1 MTQRSTSRATSLAHQ
16 QLYKAHSESAPRCPS
31 SVSPTR
37 NSFSLSLMPRARS
50 PRSSAGAHSKSSRM
64 EDAVYVA
71 DVNPTYSVTGAV
83 RCIAPVNDRI
93 MWTAEYRGTLCIRAL
108 PKGTSLKELPGRED
122 SYCCSLLYL
131 PTEDVVW
138 AGFQDGYLHVYNAKS
153 MVLLKEVMAHNGGLN
168 CMVEVDGTVITG
180 GANWKMCQWDPTNGS
195 AHLQRTLYGHNGG
208 VRALCVYDGP
218 TGAVVFSGS
227 DDGTV
232 RAWDPYD
239 FSAGQGTTD
248 ASIHTFTG
256 HCRAVLALA
265 VVSQANQLWSAGE
278 DMTLR
283 VWDMRSLSCLKV
295 LRGCHTAP
303 ISCVMVVESRV
314 WSADKHGHILVW
326 DIATQSP
333 LQDLAERVP
342 YWGLGQGMVLSM
354 QKVQLTSAYKVWTA
368 SSSGV
373 LQCWNAETVPIIF
386 DDVPVSTGV
395 LRNPS
400 TGAATPR
407 GIATRSRNG
416 AAAAAAAPA
425 GGSPVDAVGT
435 SALTVAS
442 VNYNW
447 DTQSSFNED
456 NLPVLAPMA
465 QMKEYIRS
473 LEEKLEATK
482 RDAKLNY
489 EKYRTEAQC
498 EIETQQL
505 LAQENDRLRERVR
518 ELEMHAGEA
527 HEEMSQPARV
537 STGAASSHAADA
549 EVERLRSLLMDMQ
562 RQLDEALLRQ
572 RELEAELNQRE
583 FNSSFTNVLDAAEA
597 PTAAGRKGGNNEF
610 SSAPHSAALSGKVND
625 TSNLY
630 SAMIFASGHGDRDSG
645 IQDGMPVKHTCLY
658 RRFQGGNWE
667 YIIEEKPHELRS
679 TFIADL
685 CAGLGVAPTQLKRV
699 DLRLGTLIAEVEVV
713 HPASV
718 PAAELERRMQTYR
731 FPALMR
737 LHMEAFTA
745 PKTVPDTAA
754 ATIDDL
760 QKRLAVAQQRE
771 RMESSPEPQEPAS
784 SSNSASSEVKLS
796 FSEWQRI
803 KDQNDAL
810 SDAVQRQTQLIDDLK
825 NEMAEKEAQLA
836 DAREQLEDVEVRL
849 QEPASSSN
857 SASSEVK
864 LSFSEWQ
871 RIKDQNDALSDA
883 VQRQTQLIDDL
894 KNEMAEKEA
903 QLADARAQLEDV
915 EVRLQEAASSSNS
928 ASSEVKLSFSEW
940 QRIKDQND
948 ALSDAVQ
955 RQTQLI
961 DDLKNEMA
969 EKEAQLADAREQL
982 EDVEVRLQEPASS
995 SNSASSEVKL
1005 SFSEWQRI
1013 KDQNDALS
1021 DAVQRQTQLI
1031 DDLKNEMAEKE
1042 AQLADARA
1050 QLEDVEVR
1058 LQEAA
1063 SSSNSA
1069 SSEVKLSFSEWQ
1081 RIKDQNDA
1089 LSDAV
1094 QRQTQLIDDL
1104 KNEMAEKEAQLADAR
1119 AQLEDVEVRLQEPA
1133 SSSNSASSE
1142 VKLSFS
1148 EWQRIKGQ
1156 NDALSD
1162 AVQRQTQ
1169 LIDDLKNE
1177 VAEKEAQLA
1186 DARAQLEDVE
1196 VRLQE
1201 AASSSNSASSEVKL
1215 SFSEWQRIKDQN
1227 DALSDAVQRQ
1237 TQLIDDLK
1245 NEVAEKEA
1253 QLADARAQLEDVE
1266 VRLQEAASSSNSAS
1280 SEVKLSFSEWQRI
1293 KDQNDALSDA
1303 VQRQTQLIDDLKNE
1317 MAEKEAQLADAR
1329 AQLED
1334 VEVRLQEAASSSN
1347 SASSEVKLS
1356 FSEWQRIKDQN
1367 DALSDAVQR
1376 QTQLID
1382 DLKNEVAEKEAQL
1395 ADARAQLE
1403 DVEVRLQEAA
1413 SSSNSASSE
1422 VKLSFSEWQRIKDQN
1437 DALSDAVQRQTQLI
1451 DDLKNE
1457 MAEKEAQLADAR
1469 AQLEDVEVRLQEAE
1483 QQRQD
1488 TRPTEPR
1495 QLSSD
1500 SSEAHAEDSVR
1511 EPPCLDCT
1519 ARKEE
1524 DSELGR
1530 AQVSPVASGAGDE
1543 DHEALKRYLHDQL
1556 KPMISRLMRARGELQ
1571 FDNEKLKK
1579 KVKELTAQVHQQQQV
1594 LEAERERALIS
1605 VEAPA
1610 PLAVTS
1616 SAPDEEVQRLRED
1629 HEALNK
1635 YLHEHLKPMVSRLKR
1650 AQGEMEVDLSR
1661 AREDLRRACDMYEGA
1676 AAALEEEHVREEK
1689 MGEAM
1694 EALQKALEA
1703 EQVKN
1708 QVANREATAA
1718 CAWHDIH
1725 AANPPTRCNFET
1737 PSVCSTEPTQ
1747 SRRSADRASG
1757 AVEPPCGDAE
1767 KDALDKLVALNLDLS
1782 IRLADAETVIV
1793 QLQDSLACSSRQ
1805 LAEQRDETHRLLTKI
1820 QQYQQSRPRSP
1831 DPNTADRYSSIDN
1844 VVSSPSPSKS
1854 PSRNPR

>member
-1 MTQRSTSRATSLAHQ
+1 MAHRSTSRATSLSHQ
-16 QLYKAHSESAPRCPS
+16 QLYKAHSESTPRCPS

-50 PRSSAGAHSKSSRM
+50 PRSSAGAHPKSSRM

-168 CMVEVDGTVITG
+168 CMVEVDGSVITG
-180 GANWKMCQWDPTNGS
+180 GANWKMCQWDPTNGN
-195 AHLQRTLYGHNGG
+195 AQLQRTLYGHNGG

-303 ISCVMVVESRV
+303 ISSVMVVESRV

-342 YWGLGQGMVLSM
+342 YWGLGQGMVLAM

-395 LRNPS
+395 LRTPS

-407 GIATRSRNG
+407 GIVTRSRNG

-425 GGSPVDAVGT
+425 GGNPVDAVNT

-442 VNYNW
+442 VNHNW
-447 DTQSSFNED
+447 DTHNSFNED

-465 QMKEYIRS
+465 RMKEYIRS
-473 LEEKLEATK
+473 LEEELEATK

-518 ELEMHAGEA
+518 ELQMHAGEA
-527 HEEMSQPARV
+527 HEETSQPARV

-562 RQLDEALLRQ
+562 HQLDEALQRQ

-583 FNSSFTNVLDAAEA
+583 FNSSFANVLDVAEV
-597 PTAAGRKGGNNEF
+597 PTAAGCKGGNNEF
-610 SSAPHSAALSGKVND
+610 SSAPHSAALSGTVNN
-625 TSNLY
+625 TTNLY

-658 RRFQGGNWE
+658 HRFQGGNWE
-667 YIIEEKPHELRS
+667 YIMEEKPYELRS

-685 CAGLGVAPTQLKRV
+685 CAGLGVAPTQLERV

-745 PKTVPDTAA
+745 PKTVPDSAA
-754 ATIDDL
+754 ATINDL
-760 QKRLAVAQQRE
+760 QQRLAVAQQRQ
-771 RMESSPEPQEPAS
+771 RVESSPEPQEPAS
-784 SSNSASSEVKLS
+784 SSNSVSSEVKLS
-796 FSEWQRI
+796 FSEWQRM

-810 SDAVQRQTQLIDDLK
+810 SDAVQRQTQLIDNLK
-825 NEMAEKEAQLA
+825 SEVAEKEARLA
-836 DAREQLEDVEVRL
+836 DARAQLEDVEVRL

-857 SASSEVK
+857 SVSSEVK

-871 RIKDQNDALSDA
+871 RMKDQNDALSDA
-883 VQRQTQLIDDL
+883 VQRQTQLIDNL
-894 KNEMAEKEA
+894 KNE
-903 QLADARAQLEDV
+903 V
-915 EVRLQEAASSSNS
+915 
-928 ASSEVKLSFSEW
+928 
-940 QRIKDQND
+940 
-948 ALSDAVQ
+948 
-955 RQTQLI
+955 
-961 DDLKNEMA
+961 
-969 EKEAQLADAREQL
+969 
-982 EDVEVRLQEPASS
+982 
-995 SNSASSEVKL
+995 
-1005 SFSEWQRI
+1005 
-1013 KDQNDALS
+1013 
-1021 DAVQRQTQLI
+1021 
-1031 DDLKNEMAEKE
+1031 
-1042 AQLADARA
+1042 
-1050 QLEDVEVR
+1050 
-1058 LQEAA
+1058 
-1063 SSSNSA
+1063 
-1069 SSEVKLSFSEWQ
+1069 
-1081 RIKDQNDA
+1081 
-1089 LSDAV
+1089 
-1094 QRQTQLIDDL
+1094 
-1104 KNEMAEKEAQLADAR
+1104 AEKEAQLADAR

-1133 SSSNSASSE
+1133 SSSNSVSSE

-1148 EWQRIKGQ
+1148 EWQRMKDQ

-1169 LIDDLKNE
+1169 LIDNLKNEVAEKEARLADARAQLEDVEVRLQEPASSSNSVSSEVKLSFSEWQRMKDQNDALSDAVQRQTQLIDNLKNE

-1201 AASSSNSASSEVKL
+1201 PASSSNSVSSEVKL
-1215 SFSEWQRIKDQN
+1215 SFSEWQRMKDQN

-1237 TQLIDDLK
+1237 TQLIDNLK
-1245 NEVAEKEA
+1245 NEV
-1253 QLADARAQLEDVE
+1253 
-1266 VRLQEAASSSNSAS
+1266 
-1280 SEVKLSFSEWQRI
+1280 
-1293 KDQNDALSDA
+1293 
-1303 VQRQTQLIDDLKNE
+1303 
-1317 MAEKEAQLADAR
+1317 
-1329 AQLED
+1329 
-1334 VEVRLQEAASSSN
+1334 
-1347 SASSEVKLS
+1347 
-1356 FSEWQRIKDQN
+1356 
-1367 DALSDAVQR
+1367 
-1376 QTQLID
+1376 
-1382 DLKNEVAEKEAQL
+1382 
-1395 ADARAQLE
+1395 
-1403 DVEVRLQEAA
+1403 
-1413 SSSNSASSE
+1413 
-1422 VKLSFSEWQRIKDQN
+1422 
-1437 DALSDAVQRQTQLI
+1437 
-1451 DDLKNE
+1451 
-1457 MAEKEAQLADAR
+1457 AEKEAQLADAR

-1488 TRPTEPR
+1488 TTPTEPG
-1495 QLSSD
+1495 QP
-1500 SSEAHAEDSVR
+1500 SSESTEAHTEDSVR
-1511 EPPCLDCT
+1511 EPPCLDGT

-1524 DSELGR
+1524 DSEFGR
-1530 AQVSPVASGAGDE
+1530 AQVSRVASGAGDE
-1543 DHEALKRYLHDQL
+1543 DHEALKRYLHNQL

-1571 FDNEKLKK
+1571 FDNENLKK
-1579 KVKELTAQVHQQQQV
+1579 KVKELTEQVHQQQQE
-1594 LEAERERALIS
+1594 LKAERERALIS

-1610 PLAVTS
+1610 PPAVTS
-1616 SAPDEEVQRLRED
+1616 SASDEEVQRLRED

-1694 EALQKALEA
+1694 EALRKALEA

-1708 QVANREATAA
+1708 QVANGEATAA
-1718 CAWHDIH
+1718 SAWHIH
-1725 AANPPTRCNFET
+1725 AANPPTRGNFET
-1737 PSVCSTEPTQ
+1737 PSVRSTEPTQ
-1747 SRRSADRASG
+1747 SCGSADHASG
-1757 AVEPPCGDAE
+1757 AAEPPCGDAE

-1805 LAEQRDETHRLLTKI
+1805 LVEQRDETHRLLVKI

-1854 PSRNPR
+1854 PSRNPQ

>member
-1 MTQRSTSRATSLAHQ
+1 MTHRSTSRATSLSHQ
-16 QLYKAHSESAPRCPS
+16 QLYKAHSESTPLCPS

-50 PRSSAGAHSKSSRM
+50 PRSSAGAHPKSSRM

-180 GANWKMCQWDPTNGS
+180 GANWKMCQWDPTNGN
-195 AHLQRTLYGHNGG
+195 AQLQRTLYGHNGG

-232 RAWDPYD
+232 RAWDPYN

-303 ISCVMVVESRV
+303 ISSVMVVESRV

-342 YWGLGQGMVLSM
+342 YWGLGQGMVLAM

-395 LRNPS
+395 LRTPS

-425 GGSPVDAVGT
+425 GGSPLDAVNT

-442 VNYNW
+442 VNLNW
-447 DTQSSFNED
+447 DTHNSFNEE

-465 QMKEYIRS
+465 RMKEYIQS
-473 LEEKLEATK
+473 LEEELEATK

-527 HEEMSQPARV
+527 HEETRQPARV

-549 EVERLRSLLMDMQ
+549 EVERLRSLLIDMQ
-562 RQLDEALLRQ
+562 RQLDEALQRQ
-572 RELEAELNQRE
+572 RELEAELIQRE
-583 FNSSFTNVLDAAEA
+583 SNSSFMNVLDVAEV
-597 PTAAGRKGGNNEF
+597 PTAVGCKGGNDEF
-610 SSAPHSAALSGKVND
+610 SSAPHSAALSGTANN
-625 TSNLY
+625 TTNLY

-667 YIIEEKPHELRS
+667 YIMEEKPHELHS

-685 CAGLGVAPTQLKRV
+685 CAGLGVAPTQLERV

-745 PKTVPDTAA
+745 PKTVPDSAA
-754 ATIDDL
+754 ATINDL
-760 QKRLAVAQQRE
+760 QQRLDVAQQRK
-771 RMESSPEPQEPAS
+771 RVESSPEPQEPAS
-784 SSNSASSEVKLS
+784 SSNSVSSEVKLSFSEWQRIKDQNDALSDAVERQTQLIDNLKNEVAEKEAQLADARAHLEDVEVRLQEPASSSNSVSSEVKLSFSEWQRIKDQNDALSDAVQRQTQLIENLKNEVAEKEAQLADARAHLEDVEVKLQEPASSSNSVSSEVKLS

-810 SDAVQRQTQLIDDLK
+810 SDAVQRQTQLIDNLK
-825 NEMAEKEAQLA
+825 NEVAEKEAQLA
-836 DAREQLEDVEVRL
+836 DARAHLEDVEVKLQEPASSSNSVSSEVKLSFSEWQQIKDQNDALSDAVQRQTQLIDNLKNEVAEKEAQLADARAHLEDVEVRL

-857 SASSEVK
+857 SVSSEVK

-883 VQRQTQLIDDL
+883 VQRQTQLIDNL
-894 KNEMAEKEA
+894 KNEVAEKEA
-903 QLADARAQLEDV
+903 QLADARAHLEDV
-915 EVRLQEAASSSNS
+915 EVRLQEPASSSNS
-928 ASSEVKLSFSEW
+928 VSSEVKLSFSEW

-948 ALSDAVQ
+948 ALSDAVE

-961 DDLKNEMA
+961 DN
-969 EKEAQLADAREQL
+969 
-982 EDVEVRLQEPASS
+982 
-995 SNSASSEVKL
+995 
-1005 SFSEWQRI
+1005 
-1013 KDQNDALS
+1013 
-1021 DAVQRQTQLI
+1021 
-1031 DDLKNEMAEKE
+1031 
-1042 AQLADARA
+1042 
-1050 QLEDVEVR
+1050 
-1058 LQEAA
+1058 
-1063 SSSNSA
+1063 
-1069 SSEVKLSFSEWQ
+1069 
-1081 RIKDQNDA
+1081 
-1089 LSDAV
+1089 
-1094 QRQTQLIDDL
+1094 
-1104 KNEMAEKEAQLADAR
+1104 
-1119 AQLEDVEVRLQEPA
+1119 
-1133 SSSNSASSE
+1133 
-1142 VKLSFS
+1142 
-1148 EWQRIKGQ
+1148 
-1156 NDALSD
+1156 
-1162 AVQRQTQ
+1162 
-1169 LIDDLKNE
+1169 LKNE

-1186 DARAQLEDVE
+1186 DA
-1196 VRLQE
+1196 
-1201 AASSSNSASSEVKL
+1201 
-1215 SFSEWQRIKDQN
+1215 
-1227 DALSDAVQRQ
+1227 
-1237 TQLIDDLK
+1237 
-1245 NEVAEKEA
+1245 
-1253 QLADARAQLEDVE
+1253 
-1266 VRLQEAASSSNSAS
+1266 
-1280 SEVKLSFSEWQRI
+1280 
-1293 KDQNDALSDA
+1293 
-1303 VQRQTQLIDDLKNE
+1303 
-1317 MAEKEAQLADAR
+1317 
-1329 AQLED
+1329 
-1334 VEVRLQEAASSSN
+1334 
-1347 SASSEVKLS
+1347 
-1356 FSEWQRIKDQN
+1356 
-1367 DALSDAVQR
+1367 
-1376 QTQLID
+1376 
-1382 DLKNEVAEKEAQL
+1382 
-1395 ADARAQLE
+1395 
-1403 DVEVRLQEAA
+1403 
-1413 SSSNSASSE
+1413 
-1422 VKLSFSEWQRIKDQN
+1422 
-1437 DALSDAVQRQTQLI
+1437 
-1451 DDLKNE
+1451 
-1457 MAEKEAQLADAR
+1457 
-1469 AQLEDVEVRLQEAE
+1469 
-1483 QQRQD
+1483 
-1488 TRPTEPR
+1488 
-1495 QLSSD
+1495 
-1500 SSEAHAEDSVR
+1500 
-1511 EPPCLDCT
+1511 
-1519 ARKEE
+1519 
-1524 DSELGR
+1524 R

-1571 FDNEKLKK
+1571 FDNENLKI
-1579 KVKELTAQVHQQQQV
+1579 KVKELTAKVHQQQQE

-1610 PLAVTS
+1610 PPAVTS
-1616 SAPDEEVQRLRED
+1616 SASDEEVQRLRED

-1694 EALQKALEA
+1694 EALRKALEA

-1708 QVANREATAA
+1708 QVANGEATAA
-1718 CAWHDIH
+1718 GAWHDIH
-1725 AANPPTRCNFET
+1725 AANPPTRGNFET
-1737 PSVCSTEPTQ
+1737 PSVRSTEPTH
-1747 SRRSADRASG
+1747 SCGSADHASG
-1757 AVEPPCGDAE
+1757 AAEPPCGDAE

-1805 LAEQRDETHRLLTKI
+1805 LVEQRDETHRLLVKI

-1854 PSRNPR
+1854 PSRNPQ

>member
-1 MTQRSTSRATSLAHQ
+1 MAHRSTSRATSLSHQ
-16 QLYKAHSESAPRCPS
+16 QLYKAHSESTPRCPS

-50 PRSSAGAHSKSSRM
+50 PRSSAGAHPKSSRM

-83 RCIAPVNDRI
+83 RCIVPVNDRI

-168 CMVEVDGTVITG
+168 CMVEVDGSVITG
-180 GANWKMCQWDPTNGS
+180 GANWKMCQWDPANGN
-195 AHLQRTLYGHNGG
+195 AQLQRTLYGHNGG

-303 ISCVMVVESRV
+303 ISSVMVVESRV

-326 DIATQSP
+326 DIATQLP

-342 YWGLGQGMVLSM
+342 YWGLGQGMVLAM

-395 LRNPS
+395 LRTPS

-425 GGSPVDAVGT
+425 GGSPVDAVNT
-435 SALTVAS
+435 SALTLAS
-442 VNYNW
+442 VNHNW
-447 DTQSSFNED
+447 DTHNSFNED

-465 QMKEYIRS
+465 RMKEYIRS
-473 LEEKLEATK
+473 LEEELEATK

-527 HEEMSQPARV
+527 HEETSQPARV

-562 RQLDEALLRQ
+562 RQLDEALQRQ

-583 FNSSFTNVLDAAEA
+583 SNSSFMNVLDVAEV
-597 PTAAGRKGGNNEF
+597 PTAAGCKGGNNEF
-610 SSAPHSAALSGKVND
+610 SSAPHNAALSGTVNS
-625 TSNLY
+625 TTNLY

-645 IQDGMPVKHTCLY
+645 IEDGMPVKHTCLY

-667 YIIEEKPHELRS
+667 YIMEEKPHELRS

-685 CAGLGVAPTQLKRV
+685 CAGLGVAPTQLERV

-745 PKTVPDTAA
+745 PKTVPDSAA
-754 ATIDDL
+754 ATINDL
-760 QKRLAVAQQRE
+760 QQQLAVAQQRE
-771 RMESSPEPQEPAS
+771 DVESSPEPQEPAS
-784 SSNSASSEVKLS
+784 SSNSVSSEVKLS
-796 FSEWQRI
+796 FSEWQRM
-803 KDQNDAL
+803 KDQNDTL
-810 SDAVQRQTQLIDDLK
+810 TDAVQRQIQLIDNLK
-825 NEMAEKEAQLA
+825 NE
-836 DAREQLEDVEVRL
+836 VG
-849 QEPASSSN
+849 
-857 SASSEVK
+857 
-864 LSFSEWQ
+864 
-871 RIKDQNDALSDA
+871 
-883 VQRQTQLIDDL
+883 
-894 KNEMAEKEA
+894 EKEA

-915 EVRLQEAASSSNS
+915 EARLQEPASSSNS
-928 ASSEVKLSFSEW
+928 VSSEVKLSFSEW
-940 QRIKDQND
+940 QRMKDQND
-948 ALSDAVQ
+948 TLTDAVQ
-955 RQTQLI
+955 RQIQLI
-961 DDLKNEMA
+961 DNLKNE
-969 EKEAQLADAREQL
+969 
-982 EDVEVRLQEPASS
+982 VG
-995 SNSASSEVKL
+995 
-1005 SFSEWQRI
+1005 
-1013 KDQNDALS
+1013 
-1021 DAVQRQTQLI
+1021 
-1031 DDLKNEMAEKE
+1031 EKE

-1050 QLEDVEVR
+1050 QLEDVEAR
-1058 LQEAA
+1058 LQEPA
-1063 SSSNSA
+1063 SSSNSV

-1081 RIKDQNDA
+1081 RMKDQNDT
-1089 LSDAV
+1089 LTDAV
-1094 QRQTQLIDDL
+1094 QRQIQLIDNL
-1104 KNEMAEKEAQLADAR
+1104 KNEVGEKEAQLADAR
-1119 AQLEDVEVRLQEPA
+1119 AQLEDVEARLQEPA
-1133 SSSNSASSE
+1133 SSSNSVSSE

-1148 EWQRIKGQ
+1148 EWQRMKDQ
-1156 NDALSD
+1156 NDTLTD
-1162 AVQRQTQ
+1162 AVQRQIQ
-1169 LIDDLKNE
+1169 LIDNLKNE
-1177 VAEKEAQLA
+1177 VGEKEAQLA

-1196 VRLQE
+1196 
-1201 AASSSNSASSEVKL
+1201 A
-1215 SFSEWQRIKDQN
+1215 
-1227 DALSDAVQRQ
+1227 
-1237 TQLIDDLK
+1237 
-1245 NEVAEKEA
+1245 
-1253 QLADARAQLEDVE
+1253 
-1266 VRLQEAASSSNSAS
+1266 
-1280 SEVKLSFSEWQRI
+1280 
-1293 KDQNDALSDA
+1293 
-1303 VQRQTQLIDDLKNE
+1303 
-1317 MAEKEAQLADAR
+1317 
-1329 AQLED
+1329 
-1334 VEVRLQEAASSSN
+1334 
-1347 SASSEVKLS
+1347 
-1356 FSEWQRIKDQN
+1356 
-1367 DALSDAVQR
+1367 
-1376 QTQLID
+1376 
-1382 DLKNEVAEKEAQL
+1382 
-1395 ADARAQLE
+1395 
-1403 DVEVRLQEAA
+1403 
-1413 SSSNSASSE
+1413 
-1422 VKLSFSEWQRIKDQN
+1422 
-1437 DALSDAVQRQTQLI
+1437 
-1451 DDLKNE
+1451 
-1457 MAEKEAQLADAR
+1457 
-1469 AQLEDVEVRLQEAE
+1469 RLQEAE

-1488 TRPTEPR
+1488 TTPTEPG
-1495 QLSSD
+1495 QP
-1500 SSEAHAEDSVR
+1500 SSESTEAHTEDSVR
-1511 EPPCLDCT
+1511 EPPCLDGT
-1519 ARKEE
+1519 TRKEE
-1524 DSELGR
+1524 DSEFGR

-1571 FDNEKLKK
+1571 LDNENLKK
-1579 KVKELTAQVHQQQQV
+1579 KVKELTAQVHQQQQE

-1610 PLAVTS
+1610 PPAVTS
-1616 SAPDEEVQRLRED
+1616 SASDEEVQRLRED

-1694 EALQKALEA
+1694 EALRKALEA

-1708 QVANREATAA
+1708 QVANGEDTAA
-1718 CAWHDIH
+1718 GAWHIH
-1725 AANPPTRCNFET
+1725 AANPPTRGNFET
-1737 PSVCSTEPTQ
+1737 PSVRSTEPTQ
-1747 SRRSADRASG
+1747 SCGSADHASG
-1757 AVEPPCGDAE
+1757 AAEPPCGDAE

-1782 IRLADAETVIV
+1782 IRLADAEAVIA

-1805 LAEQRDETHRLLTKI
+1805 LVEQRDETKRLLVKI
-1820 QQYQQSRPRSP
+1820 QQYQQNQPRSP

-1854 PSRNPR
+1854 PSRNPQ